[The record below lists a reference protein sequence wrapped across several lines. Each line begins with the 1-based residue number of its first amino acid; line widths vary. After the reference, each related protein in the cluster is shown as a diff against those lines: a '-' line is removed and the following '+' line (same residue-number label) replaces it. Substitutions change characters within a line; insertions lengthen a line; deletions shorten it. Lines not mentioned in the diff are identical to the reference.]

1 MYEAFAKEER
11 SLVVVNAFSLNPGVS
26 ALEQQITG
34 VVLFL
39 EYLPEWPDSLMV
51 LIKGMTHLLTIRGY
65 DCLSP
70 QFL

>member
-11 SLVVVNAFSLNPGVS
+11 TLVVVNELSLNPGVS
-26 ALEQQITG
+26 LLEQQMTG
-34 VVLFL
+34 IVLFL
-39 EYLPEWPDSLMV
+39 EYLPKWPDSPMV

-65 DCLSP
+65 DFLSP

>member
-39 EYLPEWPDSLMV
+39 EYLPE
-51 LIKGMTHLLTIRGY
+51 
-65 DCLSP
+65 
-70 QFL
+70 